1 MDMKL
6 VASACLYRG
15 GEDDYYWIR
24 SDKMCKILFLTISLL
39 TATQVQ
45 FYLGSLNVSKE
56 NLLISKV
63 YFLIYEIV
71 L

>member
-15 GEDDYYWIR
+15 GKDDDYWIR

-56 NLLISKV
+56 NLMISKV
-63 YFLIYEIV
+63 YFLI
-71 L
+71 